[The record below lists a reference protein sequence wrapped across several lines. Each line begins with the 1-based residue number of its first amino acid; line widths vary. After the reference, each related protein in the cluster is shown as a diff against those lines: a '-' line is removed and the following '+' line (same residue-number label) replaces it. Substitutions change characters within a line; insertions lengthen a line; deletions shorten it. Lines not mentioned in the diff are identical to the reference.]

1 MLSISILPVEKCQMI
16 STAITAQKKHRRG
29 FYVSQ
34 TYGAIQVVRSRRT
47 HRRCGHHDG
56 PVEQRMVAF
65 CGHLSGESHAKK
77 SQKKNATEGVPEV
90 RRHRRRIAAGF
101 ANRCRKD
108 LDCPERERDL
118 RYLTPNTSPCF

>member
-47 HRRCGHHDG
+47 HRRCGHHNG

-65 CGHLSGESHAKK
+65 CRHLSGESYAKK
-77 SQKKNATEGVPEV
+77 PSKITLLTAYPRFSVIDSASPPVSPTVVARILIAQNASVT
-90 RRHRRRIAAGF
+90 
-101 ANRCRKD
+101 
-108 LDCPERERDL
+108 
-118 RYLTPNTSPCF
+118 